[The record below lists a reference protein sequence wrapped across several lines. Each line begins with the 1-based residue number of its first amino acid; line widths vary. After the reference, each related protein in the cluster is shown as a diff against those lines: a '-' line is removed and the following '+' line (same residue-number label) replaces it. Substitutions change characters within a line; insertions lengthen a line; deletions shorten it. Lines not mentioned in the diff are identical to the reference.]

1 MTKVT
6 MNPEN
11 LGTAIKSLRDLA
23 DDCAT
28 AREDVAGYYDAG
40 GDTLASR
47 GYREPEDFR
56 TAANAA
62 IATLRS
68 RASELGTCK
77 DNIVALNESGIAAM
91 DADGVVTVDVPDDVE
106 LTSADA
112 VSRWAGSKDAAD
124 LVDALDEGHLPDRSY
139 DEIIA
144 SMRRRCHDPLYAS
157 GVIDAIGT
165 GNLTSLPLEMTES
178 YC

>member
-1 MTKVT
+1 MAGRGEIVTKVT

-11 LGTAIKSLRDLA
+11 LETAIKSLRDLA
-23 DDCAT
+23 DDGVT
-28 AREDVAGYYDAG
+28 AREDVAGYYAVG

-91 DADGVVTVDVPDDVE
+91 DADGVVPVDVPDDVE
-106 LTSADA
+106 HPHRGEQSP
-112 VSRWAGSKDAAD
+112 WA
-124 LVDALDEGHLPDRSY
+124 EGTHRPQ
-139 DEIIA
+139 
-144 SMRRRCHDPLYAS
+144 
-157 GVIDAIGT
+157 T
-165 GNLTSLPLEMTES
+165 
-178 YC
+178 